1 MYATLDKYFD
11 ASHDSVLFPLSKFRH
26 EIIKLTKEIALL
38 SQRVLQDLTD
48 ASKRMTHRV
57 HRT

>member
-1 MYATLDKYFD
+1 MYATLDKDSD

-26 EIIKLTKEIALL
+26 EIIKPTKEIALL

-48 ASKRMTHRV
+48 ARKRMTHRV
-57 HRT
+57 HRS